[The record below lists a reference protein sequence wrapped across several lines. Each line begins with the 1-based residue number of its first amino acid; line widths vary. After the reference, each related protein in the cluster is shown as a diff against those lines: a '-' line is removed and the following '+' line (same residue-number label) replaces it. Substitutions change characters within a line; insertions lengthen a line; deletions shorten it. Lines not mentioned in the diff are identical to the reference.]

1 MKVVDIVNAQPV
13 LVKISEATGL
23 PISLS
28 YNLIPV
34 MREAGE
40 VSSLFDTRRVEAIQ
54 KMGKLQE
61 DGSTTVPDENREE
74 FETAIRGYLDE
85 EIDFPKTTIQIKE
98 LEPHVQLSLVEVSHI
113 EWLLEA

>member
-1 MKVVDIVNAQPV
+1 MKVVDIVNAEPV

-40 VSSLFDTRRVEAIQ
+40 VSSLFDTRRVEAI
-54 KMGKLQE
+54 KRLGDTHE
-61 DGSTTVPDENREE
+61 DGSTSVPTENQAE
-74 FETAIRGYLDE
+74 FETTIRGYLDE
-85 EIDFPKTTIQIKE
+85 EIDFPQTTIQIKE